1 MDPERPTNLV
11 QKRCVET
18 MGAEDL
24 PLLASQAQDGLT
36 TKAMDPKGTVA
47 IGFLPTRGGKKTCSP
62 IT

>member
-1 MDPERPTNLV
+1 
-11 QKRCVET
+11 

-24 PLLASQAQDGLT
+24 PLLASQAQDGLA